1 VCFRGQRVRIRRGP
15 ATARSKGRT
24 HSAVVKESWGR
35 SLLLGSVRTEKLV
48 FSCNYR
54 RLGNRANVAGTGTSL
69 CRVVVGEWQMDRGR
83 ARLMKEMSCIP
94 YRSNVRMF
102 FTDCVGQQVRE
113 HRRVGGVEVSLLAPG
128 LPLTVKDNLAH
139 TNGD

>member
-1 VCFRGQRVRIRRGP
+1 
-15 ATARSKGRT
+15 
-24 HSAVVKESWGR
+24 
-35 SLLLGSVRTEKLV
+35 
-48 FSCNYR
+48 
-54 RLGNRANVAGTGTSL
+54 
-69 CRVVVGEWQMDRGR
+69 MDRGR